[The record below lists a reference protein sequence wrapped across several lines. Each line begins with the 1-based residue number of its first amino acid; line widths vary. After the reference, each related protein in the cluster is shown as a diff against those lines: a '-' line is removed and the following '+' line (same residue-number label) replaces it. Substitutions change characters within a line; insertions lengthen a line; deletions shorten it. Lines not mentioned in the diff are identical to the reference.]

1 MVVCVFCSDEH
12 LTLFPGFSLLL
23 QENTQAG
30 HEDLCVNKFWNG
42 GGRLLNVVEWTMK
55 YYLG

>member
-12 LTLFPGFSLLL
+12 LTLFSGFSLLL
-23 QENTQAG
+23 QEKTLEG
-30 HEDLCVNKFWNG
+30 HVDLCVNKCWS
-42 GGRLLNVVEWTMK
+42 GRGPLLNLVDWTMK

>member
-1 MVVCVFCSDEH
+1 MVVRVFCLDEH

-23 QENTQAG
+23 QEKTLAG
-30 HEDLCVNKFWNG
+30 HVDLCVNKFLG
-42 GGRLLNVVEWTMK
+42 GGRSSTTVVEWTMK